1 MSKELK
7 QSDIDFYRPNCQKE
21 AIETAEKRIEK
32 AFQLDQR
39 KRQNAEK

>member
-7 QSDIDFYRPNCQKE
+7 QSDIDFYRPNCQNE

-32 AFQLDQR
+32 SFQLDQR
-39 KRQNAEK
+39 KR